1 MMSESESLNLNS
13 DLSYSDHGSD
23 FKLSRS
29 PAIRVRDYRDRDPG
43 RDPAAVGS
51 CIIMIVVHTISPPGF
66 PIGPGSTT
74 VTLQHGRH
82 DARPV
87 SSCRTAAGAG
97 ARPGDCPA
105 QPALRRPRPGDWH

>member
-1 MMSESESLNLNS
+1 MSESESLNLNS
-13 DLSYSDHGSD
+13 DLSYSNHVTN
-23 FKLSRS
+23 FKLTRN

-66 PIGPGSTT
+66 PIGPG
-74 VTLQHGRH
+74 RH

-87 SSCRTAAGAG
+87 SSCRTVAGAG
-97 ARPGDCPA
+97 ARPGPGDCPA
-105 QPALRRPRPGDWH
+105 QPAPRRPRPGDWH